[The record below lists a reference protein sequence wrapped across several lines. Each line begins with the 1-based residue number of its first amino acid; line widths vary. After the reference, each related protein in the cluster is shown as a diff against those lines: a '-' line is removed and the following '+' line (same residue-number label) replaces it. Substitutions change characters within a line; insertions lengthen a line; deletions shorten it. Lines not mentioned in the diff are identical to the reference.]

1 MSDRCLTAKI
11 LEEAVSTPTPADI
24 SGGVRGPAG
33 GPGAWTWGTRGSA
46 FDSQGCQLWVQWQEW
61 AVEDTSPKPE

>member
-1 MSDRCLTAKI
+1 MSDRCVTAKI
-11 LEEAVSTPTPADI
+11 LEEAVSAPTPEDI

-46 FDSQGCQLWVQWQEW
+46 IDSQRCQLWVQR
-61 AVEDTSPKPE
+61 